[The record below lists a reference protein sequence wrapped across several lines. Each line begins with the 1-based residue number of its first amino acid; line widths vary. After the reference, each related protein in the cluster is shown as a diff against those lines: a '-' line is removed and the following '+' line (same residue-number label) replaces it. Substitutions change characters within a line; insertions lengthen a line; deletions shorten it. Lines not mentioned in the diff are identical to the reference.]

1 MVQNK
6 RHNYV
11 MKDFLVPII
20 AGVILGGF
28 TAILTVKY
36 NEGETTE
43 WRKNIER
50 QISAMEIILRAV
62 QVNQIELAARGQW
75 MQSTN
80 QRMEKVEK
88 DIINILSDNYTLKD
102 AKRDSEQLMR
112 EIKIRH
118 GEK

>member
-1 MVQNK
+1 MIENK
-6 RHNYV
+6 RHQYV

-43 WRKNIER
+43 WRRNIER
-50 QISAMEIILRAV
+50 QISAMEVIMRAV

-75 MQSTN
+75 MLSTN
-80 QRMEKVEK
+80 KRIDKVET
-88 DIINILSDNYTLKD
+88 DIIKILSDNYTSQD

-112 EIKIRH
+112 EINIRH
-118 GEK
+118 KEK